1 MEGGK
6 LFLIRKPYKTNK
18 NISRLFYILMMIIFV
33 WFIGIQILGPDE
45 QFFDQS
51 GHSIIYNGT
60 FTWKKSDGTKQNIS
74 VPGRYKVPAKQTMII
89 TTTLPD
95 DYNENVIAIRSSLQ
109 DVRFYIDGKL
119 RKEYNAKSLHRF
131 GKNSASRYIFCNTSS
146 ADAGKELRLELTT
159 YTSNYSGVVNTIYC
173 GDQMQIWSYIFNH
186 NFSVTVIGS
195 FIFFASI
202 VTILFSIALGIVYK
216 TKFNMEYLGWCML
229 MGSVWMIGES
239 KMRQLLVPN
248 ASGLATSCFIML
260 MLCPLPISLYVN
272 NLQKGKYKK
281 IFQSIC
287 FIALLNFIICTILH
301 LTGIADYIETMPA
314 AHAILIITFLAVIIT
329 FLIGYWNHRSR
340 SDCLLFFGL
349 LITMLSVIFEAISV
363 YYKVSV
369 SGVFVGI
376 AILILLFMNVIYTI
390 HIIRDIIKHQQQ
402 EELDK
407 RKKNIEEMSLQLMQ
421 MLSTTIEAKDE
432 YTKGHSHRV
441 AEYSVLIAREL
452 GWNEKELSN
461 LKNAAHLH
469 DIGKIAIPDTIL
481 NKPSKLSEEE
491 FSIIKEHTIIG
502 ANILKNISLI
512 DHVQEIVRNHHERYD
527 GHGYPDGLKGEEIPI
542 HARIVAVA
550 DSYDAMNSRRIYRN
564 SLPKET
570 IYEEIRKNRGTQFD
584 PEIAD
589 IFLRLMDENRLT
601 ITDTYLEID
610 DEPALPGMEFEI
622 SNFISNVMNTMKSQE
637 EVENFDL
644 LTGLPM
650 RNTGQKMIAQLM
662 QEHNGCLIFMDMDN
676 LKKINDIYGHKAGD
690 RALKALGA
698 LLSEHIGNSVGC
710 RFGGDEFLLFV
721 PDAGKNEISELMET
735 LFSRFDSEKKKDF
748 EIRVASISAGLC
760 MCTKG
765 DSFDECSSK
774 ADKALYY
781 VKQNGKH
788 NFFFYQQMDNT
799 VFPVSSVA
807 KDLSLVAKALRNSGN
822 YSGALNLNYRE
833 FSKIYEYI
841 NQLGERHKYHC
852 FLVMVTMETAPDSM
866 MYIENIEQALEYMEE
881 AIRHKIRRIDV
892 CTRYSAMQYLIILFE
907 SDESQIPKVMDRIF
921 IQYYKLYDKRDFI
934 PKYEYLPVNEHSE
947 ETNPQN
953 TSYHLNQDIHP
964 V

>member
-1 MEGGK
+1 MRSTNGGGK

-186 NFSVTVIGS
+186 NFSGTVIGL

-239 KMRQLLVPN
+239 KMRQILVPN

-301 LTGIADYIETMPA
+301 LTGVADYIETMPA
-314 AHAILIITFLAVIIT
+314 AHAILIITFLAVILT
-329 FLIGYWNHRSR
+329 FLIRYWNHRSR

-376 AILILLFMNVIYTI
+376 AILILLFINVIYTI
-390 HIIRDIIKHQQQ
+390 HIIRDIIKRQQQ

-527 GHGYPDGLKGEEIPI
+527 GNGYPDGLKGKEIPL

-550 DSYDAMNSRRIYRN
+550 DSYDAMSSQRIYRN
-564 SLPKET
+564 QLPPEKIIQEL
-570 IYEEIRKNRGTQFD
+570 ENNKGTQFD
-584 PEIAD
+584 PEITD
-589 IFLRLMDENRLT
+589 IFLKLLREDRIHVKEDHLSITENT
-601 ITDTYLEID
+601 QIPEAEI
-610 DEPALPGMEFEI
+610 EM
-622 SNFISNVMNTMKSQE
+622 SQFISDIMSTIRTQKAK
-637 EVENFDL
+637 ENLDF
-644 LTGLPM
+644 LTGLPT
-650 RNTGQKMIAQLM
+650 RNKGEQAIAQLM
-662 QEHNGCLIFMDMDN
+662 KHHSGCLVFMDMDN
-676 LKKINDIYGHKAGD
+676 LKTINDIYGHKAGD
-690 RALKALGA
+690 RVLKLLGN
-698 LLSEHIGNSVGC
+698 LLLEYSSECLAC
-710 RFGGDEFLLFV
+710 RLGGDEFLLFM
-721 PDAGKNEISELMET
+721 PDADQNSITEVITAIFKKFNTRKEQDPELHA
-735 LFSRFDSEKKKDF
+735 
-748 EIRVASISAGLC
+748 ASISAELY
-760 MCTKG
+760 MCNIG
-765 DSFDECSSK
+765 DSFDECYTK
-774 ADKALYY
+774 ADKALYF
-781 VKQNGKH
+781 VKQNGKS
-788 NFFFYQQMDNT
+788 D
-799 VFPVSSVA
+799 
-807 KDLSLVAKALRNSGN
+807 
-822 YSGALNLNYRE
+822 
-833 FSKIYEYI
+833 FSFHEK
-841 NQLGERHKYHC
+841 
-852 FLVMVTMETAPDSM
+852 
-866 MYIENIEQALEYMEE
+866 
-881 AIRHKIRRIDV
+881 
-892 CTRYSAMQYLIILFE
+892 
-907 SDESQIPKVMDRIF
+907 
-921 IQYYKLYDKRDFI
+921 
-934 PKYEYLPVNEHSE
+934 
-947 ETNPQN
+947 
-953 TSYHLNQDIHP
+953 
-964 V
+964 

>member
-1 MEGGK
+1 
-6 LFLIRKPYKTNK
+6 
-18 NISRLFYILMMIIFV
+18 MIIFV

-301 LTGIADYIETMPA
+301 LTGVADYIETMPA
-314 AHAILIITFLAVIIT
+314 AHAILIITFLAVILT
-329 FLIGYWNHRSR
+329 FLIRYWNHRSR

-376 AILILLFMNVIYTI
+376 AILILLFINVIYTI
-390 HIIRDIIKHQQQ
+390 HIIRDIIKRQQQ

-441 AEYSVLIAREL
+441 AKYSVLIAREL

-512 DHVQEIVRNHHERYD
+512 DHVQEIVRNHHE
-527 GHGYPDGLKGEEIPI
+527 H
-542 HARIVAVA
+542 
-550 DSYDAMNSRRIYRN
+550 
-564 SLPKET
+564 
-570 IYEEIRKNRGTQFD
+570 D
-584 PEIAD
+584 PY
-589 IFLRLMDENRLT
+589 T
-601 ITDTYLEID
+601 
-610 DEPALPGMEFEI
+610 
-622 SNFISNVMNTMKSQE
+622 KSQRKSRLF
-637 EVENFDL
+637 NWAS
-644 LTGLPM
+644 
-650 RNTGQKMIAQLM
+650 NQK
-662 QEHNGCLIFMDMDN
+662 
-676 LKKINDIYGHKAGD
+676 
-690 RALKALGA
+690 
-698 LLSEHIGNSVGC
+698 
-710 RFGGDEFLLFV
+710 
-721 PDAGKNEISELMET
+721 
-735 LFSRFDSEKKKDF
+735 
-748 EIRVASISAGLC
+748 
-760 MCTKG
+760 
-765 DSFDECSSK
+765 
-774 ADKALYY
+774 
-781 VKQNGKH
+781 
-788 NFFFYQQMDNT
+788 
-799 VFPVSSVA
+799 
-807 KDLSLVAKALRNSGN
+807 
-822 YSGALNLNYRE
+822 
-833 FSKIYEYI
+833 
-841 NQLGERHKYHC
+841 
-852 FLVMVTMETAPDSM
+852 
-866 MYIENIEQALEYMEE
+866 
-881 AIRHKIRRIDV
+881 
-892 CTRYSAMQYLIILFE
+892 
-907 SDESQIPKVMDRIF
+907 
-921 IQYYKLYDKRDFI
+921 
-934 PKYEYLPVNEHSE
+934 
-947 ETNPQN
+947 
-953 TSYHLNQDIHP
+953 
-964 V
+964 

>member
-1 MEGGK
+1 MRSTNGGGK

-186 NFSVTVIGS
+186 NFSGTVIGL

-239 KMRQLLVPN
+239 KMRQILVPN

-281 IFQSIC
+281 IFQPIC

-301 LTGIADYIETMPA
+301 LTGVADYIETMPA
-314 AHAILIITFLAVIIT
+314 AHAILIITFLAVILT
-329 FLIGYWNHRSR
+329 FWIRYWNHRSR

-376 AILILLFMNVIYTI
+376 AILILLFINVIYTI
-390 HIIRDIIKHQQQ
+390 HIIRDIIKRQQQ

-527 GHGYPDGLKGEEIPI
+527 GNGYPDGLKGKEIPL
-542 HARIVAVA
+542 HARIVTVA
-550 DSYDAMNSRRIYRN
+550 DSYDAMSSQRIYRN
-564 SLPKET
+564 QLPPEKIIQEL
-570 IYEEIRKNRGTQFD
+570 ENNKGTQFD
-584 PEIAD
+584 PEITD
-589 IFLRLMDENRLT
+589 IFLKLLREDRIHVKEDHLSITENT
-601 ITDTYLEID
+601 QIPEAEI
-610 DEPALPGMEFEI
+610 EM
-622 SNFISNVMNTMKSQE
+622 SQFISDIMSTIRTQKAK
-637 EVENFDL
+637 ENLDF
-644 LTGLPM
+644 LTGLPS
-650 RNTGQKMIAQLM
+650 RNKGEQAIAQLM
-662 QEHNGCLIFMDMDN
+662 KHHSGCLVFMDMDN
-676 LKKINDIYGHKAGD
+676 LKTINDIYGHKAGD
-690 RALKALGA
+690 RVLKLLGN
-698 LLSEHIGNSVGC
+698 LLLEYSSECLAC
-710 RFGGDEFLLFV
+710 RLGGDEFLLFM
-721 PDAGKNEISELMET
+721 PDADQNSITEVITAIFKKFNTRKEQFLPDYICAILEILLT
-735 LFSRFDSEKKKDF
+735 NVIQKLIKHY
-748 EIRVASISAGLC
+748 IS
-760 MCTKG
+760 
-765 DSFDECSSK
+765 
-774 ADKALYY
+774 
-781 VKQNGKH
+781 
-788 NFFFYQQMDNT
+788 
-799 VFPVSSVA
+799 
-807 KDLSLVAKALRNSGN
+807 
-822 YSGALNLNYRE
+822 
-833 FSKIYEYI
+833 
-841 NQLGERHKYHC
+841 
-852 FLVMVTMETAPDSM
+852 
-866 MYIENIEQALEYMEE
+866 
-881 AIRHKIRRIDV
+881 
-892 CTRYSAMQYLIILFE
+892 
-907 SDESQIPKVMDRIF
+907 
-921 IQYYKLYDKRDFI
+921 
-934 PKYEYLPVNEHSE
+934 
-947 ETNPQN
+947 
-953 TSYHLNQDIHP
+953 
-964 V
+964 

>member
-1 MEGGK
+1 
-6 LFLIRKPYKTNK
+6 
-18 NISRLFYILMMIIFV
+18 MMIIFV

-186 NFSVTVIGS
+186 NFSGTVIGL

-239 KMRQLLVPN
+239 KMRQILVPN

-301 LTGIADYIETMPA
+301 LTGVADYIETMPA
-314 AHAILIITFLAVIIT
+314 AHAILIITFLAVILT
-329 FLIGYWNHRSR
+329 FLIRYWNHRSR

-369 SGVFVGI
+369 SGLFVGI
-376 AILILLFMNVIYTI
+376 AILILLFINVIYTI
-390 HIIRDIIKHQQQ
+390 HIIRDIIKRQQQ

-491 FSIIKEHTIIG
+491 FSIIKKHTIIG

-527 GHGYPDGLKGEEIPI
+527 GNGYPDGLKGKEIPL
-542 HARIVAVA
+542 HARIVTVA
-550 DSYDAMNSRRIYRN
+550 DSYDAMSSQRIYRN
-564 SLPKET
+564 QLPPEKIIQEL
-570 IYEEIRKNRGTQFD
+570 ENNKGTQFD
-584 PEIAD
+584 PEITD
-589 IFLRLMDENRLT
+589 IFLKLLREDRIHVKEDHLSITENT
-601 ITDTYLEID
+601 QIPEAEI
-610 DEPALPGMEFEI
+610 EM
-622 SNFISNVMNTMKSQE
+622 SQFISDIMSTIRTQKAK
-637 EVENFDL
+637 ENLDF
-644 LTGLPM
+644 LTGLPS
-650 RNTGQKMIAQLM
+650 RNKGEQAIAQLM
-662 QEHNGCLIFMDMDN
+662 KHHSGCL
-676 LKKINDIYGHKAGD
+676 
-690 RALKALGA
+690 
-698 LLSEHIGNSVGC
+698 VC
-710 RFGGDEFLLFV
+710 RLGGDEFLLFM
-721 PDAGKNEISELMET
+721 PDADQNSITDVITAIFKKFNTRKEQDPELHA
-735 LFSRFDSEKKKDF
+735 
-748 EIRVASISAGLC
+748 ASISAGLY
-760 MCTKG
+760 MCNIG
-765 DSFDECSSK
+765 DSFDECYTK
-774 ADKALYY
+774 ADKALYF
-781 VKQNGKH
+781 VKQNGKS
-788 NFFFYQQMDNT
+788 D
-799 VFPVSSVA
+799 
-807 KDLSLVAKALRNSGN
+807 
-822 YSGALNLNYRE
+822 
-833 FSKIYEYI
+833 FSFHEK
-841 NQLGERHKYHC
+841 
-852 FLVMVTMETAPDSM
+852 
-866 MYIENIEQALEYMEE
+866 
-881 AIRHKIRRIDV
+881 
-892 CTRYSAMQYLIILFE
+892 
-907 SDESQIPKVMDRIF
+907 
-921 IQYYKLYDKRDFI
+921 
-934 PKYEYLPVNEHSE
+934 
-947 ETNPQN
+947 
-953 TSYHLNQDIHP
+953 
-964 V
+964 

>member
-1 MEGGK
+1 MLILIYNAINKWRGK
-6 LFLIRKPYKTNK
+6 TILIRKPYKTNK

-146 ADAGKELRLELTT
+146 TDAGKELCLELTT

-186 NFSVTVIGS
+186 NFSVTVIES

-314 AHAILIITFLAVIIT
+314 AHAILIITFLAVILT
-329 FLIGYWNHRSR
+329 FWIGYWNHRSR
-340 SDCLLFFGL
+340 SDCLLFLGL

-527 GHGYPDGLKGEEIPI
+527 GNGYPDGLKGKEIPL
-542 HARIVAVA
+542 HARIVTVA
-550 DSYDAMNSRRIYRN
+550 DSYDAMSSQRIYRN
-564 SLPKET
+564 QLPPEKIIQEL
-570 IYEEIRKNRGTQFD
+570 ENNKGTQFD
-584 PEIAD
+584 PEITD
-589 IFLRLMDENRLT
+589 IFLKLLREDRIHVNEDHLSITENT
-601 ITDTYLEID
+601 QIPEAEI
-610 DEPALPGMEFEI
+610 EM
-622 SNFISNVMNTMKSQE
+622 SQFISDIMSTIRTQKAKENVD
-637 EVENFDL
+637 F
-644 LTGLPM
+644 LTGLPT
-650 RNTGQKMIAQLM
+650 RNKGEQAIAQLM
-662 QEHNGCLIFMDMDN
+662 KHHSGCL
-676 LKKINDIYGHKAGD
+676 
-690 RALKALGA
+690 
-698 LLSEHIGNSVGC
+698 VC
-710 RFGGDEFLLFV
+710 RLGGDEFLLFMPNADQNSITEV
-721 PDAGKNEISELMET
+721 ITAIFKKFNTRKEQDPELHA
-735 LFSRFDSEKKKDF
+735 
-748 EIRVASISAGLC
+748 ASISAGLY
-760 MCTKG
+760 MCNIG
-765 DSFDECSSK
+765 DSFDECYTK
-774 ADKALYY
+774 ADKALYF
-781 VKQNGKH
+781 VKQNGKS
-788 NFFFYQQMDNT
+788 D
-799 VFPVSSVA
+799 
-807 KDLSLVAKALRNSGN
+807 
-822 YSGALNLNYRE
+822 
-833 FSKIYEYI
+833 FSFHEK
-841 NQLGERHKYHC
+841 
-852 FLVMVTMETAPDSM
+852 
-866 MYIENIEQALEYMEE
+866 
-881 AIRHKIRRIDV
+881 
-892 CTRYSAMQYLIILFE
+892 
-907 SDESQIPKVMDRIF
+907 
-921 IQYYKLYDKRDFI
+921 
-934 PKYEYLPVNEHSE
+934 
-947 ETNPQN
+947 
-953 TSYHLNQDIHP
+953 
-964 V
+964 

>member
-33 WFIGIQILGPDE
+33 WFIGIQILGPNE

-301 LTGIADYIETMPA
+301 LTGVADYIETMPA
-314 AHAILIITFLAVIIT
+314 AHAILIITFLAVILT
-329 FLIGYWNHRSR
+329 FLIRYWNHRSR

-527 GHGYPDGLKGEEIPI
+527 GNGYPDGLKGKEIPL

-550 DSYDAMNSRRIYRN
+550 DSYDAMSSQRIYRN
-564 SLPKET
+564 QLPPEKIIQEL
-570 IYEEIRKNRGTQFD
+570 ENNKGTQFD
-584 PEIAD
+584 PEITD
-589 IFLRLMDENRLT
+589 IFLNLLREDRIHVKEDHLSITENT
-601 ITDTYLEID
+601 QIPEAEI
-610 DEPALPGMEFEI
+610 EM
-622 SNFISNVMNTMKSQE
+622 SQFISDIMSTIRTQKAK
-637 EVENFDL
+637 ENLDF
-644 LTGLPM
+644 LTGIPT
-650 RNTGQKMIAQLM
+650 RNKGEQAIAQLM
-662 QEHNGCLIFMDMDN
+662 KHHSGCL
-676 LKKINDIYGHKAGD
+676 
-690 RALKALGA
+690 
-698 LLSEHIGNSVGC
+698 VC
-710 RFGGDEFLLFV
+710 RLGGDEFLLFM
-721 PDAGKNEISELMET
+721 PDADQNSITDVITAIFKKFNTRKEQDPELHA
-735 LFSRFDSEKKKDF
+735 
-748 EIRVASISAGLC
+748 ASISAGLY
-760 MCTKG
+760 MCNIG
-765 DSFDECSSK
+765 DSFDECYTK
-774 ADKALYY
+774 ADKALYF
-781 VKQNGKH
+781 VKQNGKS
-788 NFFFYQQMDNT
+788 D
-799 VFPVSSVA
+799 
-807 KDLSLVAKALRNSGN
+807 
-822 YSGALNLNYRE
+822 
-833 FSKIYEYI
+833 FSFHEK
-841 NQLGERHKYHC
+841 
-852 FLVMVTMETAPDSM
+852 
-866 MYIENIEQALEYMEE
+866 
-881 AIRHKIRRIDV
+881 
-892 CTRYSAMQYLIILFE
+892 
-907 SDESQIPKVMDRIF
+907 
-921 IQYYKLYDKRDFI
+921 
-934 PKYEYLPVNEHSE
+934 
-947 ETNPQN
+947 
-953 TSYHLNQDIHP
+953 
-964 V
+964 

>member
-1 MEGGK
+1 MRSTNGGGK

-186 NFSVTVIGS
+186 NFSGTVIGL

-239 KMRQLLVPN
+239 KMRQILVPN

-281 IFQSIC
+281 IFQPIC

-301 LTGIADYIETMPA
+301 LTGVADYIETMPA
-314 AHAILIITFLAVIIT
+314 AHAILIITFLAVILT
-329 FLIGYWNHRSR
+329 FLIRYWNHRSR

-376 AILILLFMNVIYTI
+376 AILILLFINVIYTI
-390 HIIRDIIKHQQQ
+390 HIIRDIIKRQQQ

-527 GHGYPDGLKGEEIPI
+527 GNGYPDGLKGKEIPL

-550 DSYDAMNSRRIYRN
+550 DSYDAMSSQRIYRN
-564 SLPKET
+564 QLPPEKIIQEL
-570 IYEEIRKNRGTQFD
+570 ENNKGTQFD
-584 PEIAD
+584 PEITD
-589 IFLRLMDENRLT
+589 IFLKLLREDRIHVKEDHLSITENT
-601 ITDTYLEID
+601 QIPEAEI
-610 DEPALPGMEFEI
+610 EM
-622 SNFISNVMNTMKSQE
+622 SQFISDIMSTIRTQKAK
-637 EVENFDL
+637 ENLDF
-644 LTGLPM
+644 LTGLPS
-650 RNTGQKMIAQLM
+650 RNKGEQAIAQLM
-662 QEHNGCLIFMDMDN
+662 KHHSGCLVFMDMDN
-676 LKKINDIYGHKAGD
+676 LKTINDIYGHKAGD
-690 RALKALGA
+690 R
-698 LLSEHIGNSVGC
+698 V
-710 RFGGDEFLLFV
+710 
-721 PDAGKNEISELMET
+721 
-735 LFSRFDSEKKKDF
+735 
-748 EIRVASISAGLC
+748 
-760 MCTKG
+760 
-765 DSFDECSSK
+765 
-774 ADKALYY
+774 
-781 VKQNGKH
+781 
-788 NFFFYQQMDNT
+788 
-799 VFPVSSVA
+799 
-807 KDLSLVAKALRNSGN
+807 
-822 YSGALNLNYRE
+822 LNLV
-833 FSKIYEYI
+833 IYY
-841 NQLGERHKYHC
+841 
-852 FLVMVTMETAPDSM
+852 
-866 MYIENIEQALEYMEE
+866 
-881 AIRHKIRRIDV
+881 
-892 CTRYSAMQYLIILFE
+892 
-907 SDESQIPKVMDRIF
+907 
-921 IQYYKLYDKRDFI
+921 
-934 PKYEYLPVNEHSE
+934 
-947 ETNPQN
+947 
-953 TSYHLNQDIHP
+953 
-964 V
+964 

>member
-1 MEGGK
+1 MQSTNGGGK

-146 ADAGKELRLELTT
+146 ADAGKELCLELTT

-186 NFSVTVIGS
+186 NFSGTVIGS

-216 TKFNMEYLGWCML
+216 TKFNMEYLGWCTL

-239 KMRQLLVPN
+239 KMRQILVPN

-301 LTGIADYIETMPA
+301 LTGVADYIETMPA
-314 AHAILIITFLAVIIT
+314 AHAILIITFLAVILT
-329 FLIGYWNHRSR
+329 LIRYWNHRNR

-369 SGVFVGI
+369 SGLFVGI
-376 AILILLFMNVIYTI
+376 AILILLFINVIYTI
-390 HIIRDIIKHQQQ
+390 HIIRDIIKRQQQ

-452 GWNEKELSN
+452 
-461 LKNAAHLH
+461 
-469 DIGKIAIPDTIL
+469 
-481 NKPSKLSEEE
+481 
-491 FSIIKEHTIIG
+491 
-502 ANILKNISLI
+502 
-512 DHVQEIVRNHHERYD
+512 
-527 GHGYPDGLKGEEIPI
+527 
-542 HARIVAVA
+542 
-550 DSYDAMNSRRIYRN
+550 
-564 SLPKET
+564 
-570 IYEEIRKNRGTQFD
+570 
-584 PEIAD
+584 
-589 IFLRLMDENRLT
+589 
-601 ITDTYLEID
+601 
-610 DEPALPGMEFEI
+610 
-622 SNFISNVMNTMKSQE
+622 
-637 EVENFDL
+637 
-644 LTGLPM
+644 
-650 RNTGQKMIAQLM
+650 
-662 QEHNGCLIFMDMDN
+662 
-676 LKKINDIYGHKAGD
+676 
-690 RALKALGA
+690 
-698 LLSEHIGNSVGC
+698 
-710 RFGGDEFLLFV
+710 
-721 PDAGKNEISELMET
+721 
-735 LFSRFDSEKKKDF
+735 
-748 EIRVASISAGLC
+748 
-760 MCTKG
+760 
-765 DSFDECSSK
+765 
-774 ADKALYY
+774 
-781 VKQNGKH
+781 
-788 NFFFYQQMDNT
+788 
-799 VFPVSSVA
+799 
-807 KDLSLVAKALRNSGN
+807 
-822 YSGALNLNYRE
+822 
-833 FSKIYEYI
+833 
-841 NQLGERHKYHC
+841 
-852 FLVMVTMETAPDSM
+852 
-866 MYIENIEQALEYMEE
+866 
-881 AIRHKIRRIDV
+881 
-892 CTRYSAMQYLIILFE
+892 
-907 SDESQIPKVMDRIF
+907 
-921 IQYYKLYDKRDFI
+921 
-934 PKYEYLPVNEHSE
+934 
-947 ETNPQN
+947 
-953 TSYHLNQDIHP
+953 
-964 V
+964 

>member
-1 MEGGK
+1 M
-6 LFLIRKPYKTNK
+6 LILIYNTINKWRGTILIKQSYKTNK
-18 NISRLFYILMMIIFV
+18 NISRLFYILIAIIFV
-33 WFIGIQILGPDE
+33 WFIGMQILGPDE

-186 NFSVTVIGS
+186 NFSTTVIGS

-216 TKFNMEYLGWCML
+216 TKFNMEYLGWCLL

-248 ASGLATSCFIML
+248 ASGLATSCFVMI

-314 AHAILIITFLAVIIT
+314 AHTILIITFLAVIVT
-329 FLIGYWNHRSR
+329 FLIGQWNHRSR

-349 LITMLSVIFEAISV
+349 LITMLAVIFEAISV

-376 AILILLFMNVIYTI
+376 AILILLFMNVVYTI
-390 HIIRDIIKHQQQ
+390 HIIRDIIKRQQQ

-491 FSIIKEHTIIG
+491 FSIIKEHTTIG

-527 GHGYPDGLKGEEIPI
+527 GNGYPDGLKGKEIPL

-550 DSYDAMNSRRIYRN
+550 DSYDAMSSQRIYRN
-564 SLPKET
+564 QLPPEKIIQEL
-570 IYEEIRKNRGTQFD
+570 ENNKGTQFD
-584 PEIAD
+584 PEITD
-589 IFLRLMDENRLT
+589 IFLKLLREDRIHVKEDHLSITENT
-601 ITDTYLEID
+601 QIPEAEI
-610 DEPALPGMEFEI
+610 EM
-622 SNFISNVMNTMKSQE
+622 SQFISDIMSTIRTQKAK
-637 EVENFDL
+637 ENLDF
-644 LTGLPM
+644 LTGLPT
-650 RNTGQKMIAQLM
+650 RNKGEQAIAQLM
-662 QEHNGCLIFMDMDN
+662 KHHSGCLVFMDMDN
-676 LKKINDIYGHKAGD
+676 LKTINDIYGHKAGD
-690 RALKALGA
+690 RVLKLLGN
-698 LLSEHIGNSVGC
+698 LLLEYSSECLVC
-710 RFGGDEFLLFV
+710 RLGGDEFLLFMPNADQNSITEV
-721 PDAGKNEISELMET
+721 ITAIFKKFNTRKEQDPELHA
-735 LFSRFDSEKKKDF
+735 
-748 EIRVASISAGLC
+748 ASISA
-760 MCTKG
+760 
-765 DSFDECSSK
+765 
-774 ADKALYY
+774 
-781 VKQNGKH
+781 
-788 NFFFYQQMDNT
+788 
-799 VFPVSSVA
+799 
-807 KDLSLVAKALRNSGN
+807 
-822 YSGALNLNYRE
+822 
-833 FSKIYEYI
+833 
-841 NQLGERHKYHC
+841 
-852 FLVMVTMETAPDSM
+852 
-866 MYIENIEQALEYMEE
+866 
-881 AIRHKIRRIDV
+881 
-892 CTRYSAMQYLIILFE
+892 
-907 SDESQIPKVMDRIF
+907 
-921 IQYYKLYDKRDFI
+921 
-934 PKYEYLPVNEHSE
+934 
-947 ETNPQN
+947 
-953 TSYHLNQDIHP
+953 
-964 V
+964 

>member
-1 MEGGK
+1 MLILIYNAINKWRGK
-6 LFLIRKPYKTNK
+6 TILIRKPYKTNK

-186 NFSVTVIGS
+186 NFSGTVIGL

-239 KMRQLLVPN
+239 KMRQILVPN

-281 IFQSIC
+281 IFQPIC

-301 LTGIADYIETMPA
+301 LTGVADYIETMPA
-314 AHAILIITFLAVIIT
+314 AHAILIITFLAVILT
-329 FLIGYWNHRSR
+329 FWIRYWNHRSR

-376 AILILLFMNVIYTI
+376 AILILLFINVIYTI
-390 HIIRDIIKHQQQ
+390 HIIRDIIKRQQQ

-527 GHGYPDGLKGEEIPI
+527 GNGYPDGLKGKEIPL
-542 HARIVAVA
+542 HARIVTVA
-550 DSYDAMNSRRIYRN
+550 DSYDAMSSQRIYRN
-564 SLPKET
+564 QLPPEKIIQEL
-570 IYEEIRKNRGTQFD
+570 ENNKGTQFD
-584 PEIAD
+584 PEITD
-589 IFLRLMDENRLT
+589 IFLKLLREDRIHVKEDHLSITENT
-601 ITDTYLEID
+601 QIPEAEI
-610 DEPALPGMEFEI
+610 EM
-622 SNFISNVMNTMKSQE
+622 SQFISDIMSTIRTQKAK
-637 EVENFDL
+637 ENLDF
-644 LTGLPM
+644 LTGIPT
-650 RNTGQKMIAQLM
+650 RNKGEQAIAQLM
-662 QEHNGCLIFMDMDN
+662 KHHSGCL
-676 LKKINDIYGHKAGD
+676 
-690 RALKALGA
+690 
-698 LLSEHIGNSVGC
+698 VC
-710 RFGGDEFLLFV
+710 RLGGDEFLLFM
-721 PDAGKNEISELMET
+721 PDADQNSITDVITAIFKKFNTRKEQDPELHA
-735 LFSRFDSEKKKDF
+735 
-748 EIRVASISAGLC
+748 ASISAGLY
-760 MCTKG
+760 MCNIG
-765 DSFDECSSK
+765 DSFDECYTK
-774 ADKALYY
+774 ADKALYF
-781 VKQNGKH
+781 VKQNGKS
-788 NFFFYQQMDNT
+788 D
-799 VFPVSSVA
+799 
-807 KDLSLVAKALRNSGN
+807 
-822 YSGALNLNYRE
+822 
-833 FSKIYEYI
+833 FSFHEK
-841 NQLGERHKYHC
+841 
-852 FLVMVTMETAPDSM
+852 
-866 MYIENIEQALEYMEE
+866 
-881 AIRHKIRRIDV
+881 
-892 CTRYSAMQYLIILFE
+892 
-907 SDESQIPKVMDRIF
+907 
-921 IQYYKLYDKRDFI
+921 
-934 PKYEYLPVNEHSE
+934 
-947 ETNPQN
+947 
-953 TSYHLNQDIHP
+953 
-964 V
+964 

>member
-1 MEGGK
+1 MRSTNGGGK

-51 GHSIIYNGT
+51 GHSIIYNGI

-119 RKEYNAKSLHRF
+119 RKEYNAKTLHRF

-159 YTSNYSGVVNTIYC
+159 YTSNYSGIVNTIYC

-186 NFSVTVIGS
+186 NFSVTVIES

-301 LTGIADYIETMPA
+301 LTGVADYIETMPA
-314 AHAILIITFLAVIIT
+314 AHAILIITFLAVILT
-329 FLIGYWNHRSR
+329 FWIRYWNHRSR

-527 GHGYPDGLKGEEIPI
+527 GNGYPDGLKGKEIPL

-550 DSYDAMNSRRIYRN
+550 DSYDAMSSQRIYRN
-564 SLPKET
+564 QLPPEKIIQEL
-570 IYEEIRKNRGTQFD
+570 ENNKGTQFD
-584 PEIAD
+584 PEITD
-589 IFLRLMDENRLT
+589 IFLKLLREDRIHVKEDHLSITENT
-601 ITDTYLEID
+601 QIPEAEI
-610 DEPALPGMEFEI
+610 EM
-622 SNFISNVMNTMKSQE
+622 SQFISDIMSTIRTQKAK
-637 EVENFDL
+637 ENLDF
-644 LTGLPM
+644 LTGLPS
-650 RNTGQKMIAQLM
+650 RNKGEQAIAQLM
-662 QEHNGCLIFMDMDN
+662 SCL
-676 LKKINDIYGHKAGD
+676 YGYGQ
-690 RALKALGA
+690 
-698 LLSEHIGNSVGC
+698 
-710 RFGGDEFLLFV
+710 F
-721 PDAGKNEISELMET
+721 KNH
-735 LFSRFDSEKKKDF
+735 
-748 EIRVASISAGLC
+748 
-760 MCTKG
+760 
-765 DSFDECSSK
+765 
-774 ADKALYY
+774 
-781 VKQNGKH
+781 Q
-788 NFFFYQQMDNT
+788 
-799 VFPVSSVA
+799 
-807 KDLSLVAKALRNSGN
+807 
-822 YSGALNLNYRE
+822 
-833 FSKIYEYI
+833 
-841 NQLGERHKYHC
+841 
-852 FLVMVTMETAPDSM
+852 
-866 MYIENIEQALEYMEE
+866 
-881 AIRHKIRRIDV
+881 
-892 CTRYSAMQYLIILFE
+892 
-907 SDESQIPKVMDRIF
+907 
-921 IQYYKLYDKRDFI
+921 
-934 PKYEYLPVNEHSE
+934 
-947 ETNPQN
+947 
-953 TSYHLNQDIHP
+953 
-964 V
+964 

>member
-1 MEGGK
+1 MLILIYNAINKWRGK
-6 LFLIRKPYKTNK
+6 TILIRKPYKTNK

-146 ADAGKELRLELTT
+146 ADAGKELCLELTT

-186 NFSVTVIGS
+186 NFSVTVIES

-281 IFQSIC
+281 IFQPIC

-314 AHAILIITFLAVIIT
+314 AHAILIITFLAVILT
-329 FLIGYWNHRSR
+329 FLIRYWNHRSR

-376 AILILLFMNVIYTI
+376 AILILLFINVIYTI
-390 HIIRDIIKHQQQ
+390 HIIRDIIKRQQQ

-527 GHGYPDGLKGEEIPI
+527 GNGYPDGLKGKEIPL
-542 HARIVAVA
+542 HARIVTVA
-550 DSYDAMNSRRIYRN
+550 DSYDAMSSQRIYRN
-564 SLPKET
+564 QLPPEKIIQEL
-570 IYEEIRKNRGTQFD
+570 ENNKGTQFD
-584 PEIAD
+584 PEITD
-589 IFLRLMDENRLT
+589 IFLKLLREDRIHVKEDHLSITENT
-601 ITDTYLEID
+601 QIPEAEI
-610 DEPALPGMEFEI
+610 EM
-622 SNFISNVMNTMKSQE
+622 SQFISDIMSTIRTQKAK
-637 EVENFDL
+637 ENLDF
-644 LTGLPM
+644 LTGIPT
-650 RNTGQKMIAQLM
+650 RNKGEQAIAQLM
-662 QEHNGCLIFMDMDN
+662 KHHSGCL
-676 LKKINDIYGHKAGD
+676 
-690 RALKALGA
+690 
-698 LLSEHIGNSVGC
+698 VC
-710 RFGGDEFLLFV
+710 RLGGDEFLLFM
-721 PDAGKNEISELMET
+721 PDADQNSITDVITAIFKKFNTRKEQDPELHA
-735 LFSRFDSEKKKDF
+735 
-748 EIRVASISAGLC
+748 ASISAGLY
-760 MCTKG
+760 MCNIG
-765 DSFDECSSK
+765 DSFDECYTK
-774 ADKALYY
+774 ADKALYF
-781 VKQNGKH
+781 VKQNGKS
-788 NFFFYQQMDNT
+788 D
-799 VFPVSSVA
+799 
-807 KDLSLVAKALRNSGN
+807 
-822 YSGALNLNYRE
+822 
-833 FSKIYEYI
+833 FSFHEK
-841 NQLGERHKYHC
+841 
-852 FLVMVTMETAPDSM
+852 
-866 MYIENIEQALEYMEE
+866 
-881 AIRHKIRRIDV
+881 
-892 CTRYSAMQYLIILFE
+892 
-907 SDESQIPKVMDRIF
+907 
-921 IQYYKLYDKRDFI
+921 
-934 PKYEYLPVNEHSE
+934 
-947 ETNPQN
+947 
-953 TSYHLNQDIHP
+953 
-964 V
+964 

>member
-1 MEGGK
+1 
-6 LFLIRKPYKTNK
+6 
-18 NISRLFYILMMIIFV
+18 MIIFV

-186 NFSVTVIGS
+186 NFSGTVIGL

-202 VTILFSIALGIVYK
+202 VTILFSIALRIVYK

-239 KMRQLLVPN
+239 KMRQILVPN

-301 LTGIADYIETMPA
+301 LTGVADYIETMPA
-314 AHAILIITFLAVIIT
+314 AHAILIITFLAVILT
-329 FLIGYWNHRSR
+329 FLIRYWNHRSR

-369 SGVFVGI
+369 SGLFVGI
-376 AILILLFMNVIYTI
+376 AILILLFINVIYTI
-390 HIIRDIIKHQQQ
+390 HIIRDIIKRQQQ

-432 YTKGHSHRV
+432 YMKGHSHRV

-527 GHGYPDGLKGEEIPI
+527 GNGYPDGLKGKEIPL

-550 DSYDAMNSRRIYRN
+550 DSYDAMSFQRIYRN
-564 SLPKET
+564 QLPPEKIIQEL
-570 IYEEIRKNRGTQFD
+570 ENNKGTQFD
-584 PEIAD
+584 PEITD
-589 IFLRLMDENRLT
+589 IFLKLLREDRIHVKEDHLSITENT
-601 ITDTYLEID
+601 QIPEAEI
-610 DEPALPGMEFEI
+610 EM
-622 SNFISNVMNTMKSQE
+622 SQFISDIMSTIRTQKAK
-637 EVENFDL
+637 ENLDF
-644 LTGLPM
+644 LTGIPT
-650 RNTGQKMIAQLM
+650 RNKGEQAIAQLM
-662 QEHNGCLIFMDMDN
+662 KHHSGCL
-676 LKKINDIYGHKAGD
+676 
-690 RALKALGA
+690 
-698 LLSEHIGNSVGC
+698 VC
-710 RFGGDEFLLFV
+710 RLGGDEFLLFM
-721 PDAGKNEISELMET
+721 PDADQNSITDVITAIFKKFNTRKEQDPELHA
-735 LFSRFDSEKKKDF
+735 
-748 EIRVASISAGLC
+748 ASISAGLY
-760 MCTKG
+760 MCNIG
-765 DSFDECSSK
+765 DSFDECYTK
-774 ADKALYY
+774 ADKALYF
-781 VKQNGKH
+781 VKQNGKS
-788 NFFFYQQMDNT
+788 D
-799 VFPVSSVA
+799 
-807 KDLSLVAKALRNSGN
+807 
-822 YSGALNLNYRE
+822 
-833 FSKIYEYI
+833 FSFHEK
-841 NQLGERHKYHC
+841 
-852 FLVMVTMETAPDSM
+852 
-866 MYIENIEQALEYMEE
+866 
-881 AIRHKIRRIDV
+881 
-892 CTRYSAMQYLIILFE
+892 
-907 SDESQIPKVMDRIF
+907 
-921 IQYYKLYDKRDFI
+921 
-934 PKYEYLPVNEHSE
+934 
-947 ETNPQN
+947 
-953 TSYHLNQDIHP
+953 
-964 V
+964 

>member
-1 MEGGK
+1 MRSTNGGGK

-186 NFSVTVIGS
+186 NFSGTVIGL

-239 KMRQLLVPN
+239 KMRQILVPN

-301 LTGIADYIETMPA
+301 LTGVADYIETMPA
-314 AHAILIITFLAVIIT
+314 AHAILIITFLAVILT
-329 FLIGYWNHRSR
+329 FLIRYWNHRSR

-369 SGVFVGI
+369 SGLFVGI
-376 AILILLFMNVIYTI
+376 AILILLFINVIYTI
-390 HIIRDIIKHQQQ
+390 HIIRDIIKRQQQ

-432 YTKGHSHRV
+432 YMKGHSHRV

-527 GHGYPDGLKGEEIPI
+527 GNGYPDGLKGKEIPL

-550 DSYDAMNSRRIYRN
+550 DSYDAMSSQRIYRN
-564 SLPKET
+564 QLPPEKIIQEL
-570 IYEEIRKNRGTQFD
+570 ENNKGTQFD
-584 PEIAD
+584 PEITD
-589 IFLRLMDENRLT
+589 IFLKLLREDRIHVKEDHLSITENT
-601 ITDTYLEID
+601 QIPEAEI
-610 DEPALPGMEFEI
+610 EM
-622 SNFISNVMNTMKSQE
+622 SQFISDIMSTIRTQKAK
-637 EVENFDL
+637 ENLDF
-644 LTGLPM
+644 LTGLPT
-650 RNTGQKMIAQLM
+650 RNKGEQAIAQLM
-662 QEHNGCLIFMDMDN
+662 
-676 LKKINDIYGHKAGD
+676 
-690 RALKALGA
+690 
-698 LLSEHIGNSVGC
+698 
-710 RFGGDEFLLFV
+710 
-721 PDAGKNEISELMET
+721 
-735 LFSRFDSEKKKDF
+735 
-748 EIRVASISAGLC
+748 
-760 MCTKG
+760 
-765 DSFDECSSK
+765 
-774 ADKALYY
+774 
-781 VKQNGKH
+781 KH
-788 NFFFYQQMDNT
+788 
-799 VFPVSSVA
+799 
-807 KDLSLVAKALRNSGN
+807 
-822 YSGALNLNYRE
+822 
-833 FSKIYEYI
+833 
-841 NQLGERHKYHC
+841 
-852 FLVMVTMETAPDSM
+852 
-866 MYIENIEQALEYMEE
+866 
-881 AIRHKIRRIDV
+881 
-892 CTRYSAMQYLIILFE
+892 
-907 SDESQIPKVMDRIF
+907 
-921 IQYYKLYDKRDFI
+921 
-934 PKYEYLPVNEHSE
+934 HS
-947 ETNPQN
+947 
-953 TSYHLNQDIHP
+953 
-964 V
+964 

>member
-527 GHGYPDGLKGEEIPI
+527 GNGYPDGLKGKEIPL

-550 DSYDAMNSRRIYRN
+550 DSYDAMSSQRIYRN
-564 SLPKET
+564 QLPPEKIIQEL
-570 IYEEIRKNRGTQFD
+570 ENNKGTQFD
-584 PEIAD
+584 PEITD
-589 IFLRLMDENRLT
+589 IFLKLLREDRIHVKEDHLSITENT
-601 ITDTYLEID
+601 QIPEAEI
-610 DEPALPGMEFEI
+610 EM
-622 SNFISNVMNTMKSQE
+622 SQFISDIMSTIRTQKAK
-637 EVENFDL
+637 ENLDF
-644 LTGLPM
+644 LTGLPT
-650 RNTGQKMIAQLM
+650 RNKGEQAIAQLM
-662 QEHNGCLIFMDMDN
+662 KHHSGCLVFMDMDN
-676 LKKINDIYGHKAGD
+676 LKTINDIYGHKAGD
-690 RALKALGA
+690 RVLKLLGN
-698 LLSEHIGNSVGC
+698 LLLEYSSECLVC
-710 RFGGDEFLLFV
+710 RLGGDEFLLFMPNADQNSITEV
-721 PDAGKNEISELMET
+721 ITAIFKKFNTRKEQDPELHA
-735 LFSRFDSEKKKDF
+735 
-748 EIRVASISAGLC
+748 ASISAELY
-760 MCTKG
+760 MCNIG
-765 DSFDECSSK
+765 DSFDECYTK
-774 ADKALYY
+774 ADKALYF
-781 VKQNGKH
+781 VKQNGKS
-788 NFFFYQQMDNT
+788 D
-799 VFPVSSVA
+799 
-807 KDLSLVAKALRNSGN
+807 
-822 YSGALNLNYRE
+822 
-833 FSKIYEYI
+833 FSFHEK
-841 NQLGERHKYHC
+841 
-852 FLVMVTMETAPDSM
+852 
-866 MYIENIEQALEYMEE
+866 
-881 AIRHKIRRIDV
+881 
-892 CTRYSAMQYLIILFE
+892 
-907 SDESQIPKVMDRIF
+907 
-921 IQYYKLYDKRDFI
+921 
-934 PKYEYLPVNEHSE
+934 
-947 ETNPQN
+947 
-953 TSYHLNQDIHP
+953 
-964 V
+964 

>member
-1 MEGGK
+1 
-6 LFLIRKPYKTNK
+6 
-18 NISRLFYILMMIIFV
+18 MIIFV

-301 LTGIADYIETMPA
+301 LTGVADYIETMPA
-314 AHAILIITFLAVIIT
+314 AHAILIITFLAVILT
-329 FLIGYWNHRSR
+329 FWIRYWNHRSR

-376 AILILLFMNVIYTI
+376 AILILLFINVIYTI

-527 GHGYPDGLKGEEIPI
+527 GNGYPDGLKGKEIPL
-542 HARIVAVA
+542 HARIVTVA
-550 DSYDAMNSRRIYRN
+550 DSYDAMSSQRIYRN
-564 SLPKET
+564 QLPPEKIIQEL
-570 IYEEIRKNRGTQFD
+570 ENNKGTQFD
-584 PEIAD
+584 PEITD
-589 IFLRLMDENRLT
+589 IFLKLLREDRIHVKEDHLSITENT
-601 ITDTYLEID
+601 QIPEAEI
-610 DEPALPGMEFEI
+610 EM
-622 SNFISNVMNTMKSQE
+622 SQFISDIMSTIRTQKAK
-637 EVENFDL
+637 ENLDF
-644 LTGLPM
+644 LTGLPT
-650 RNTGQKMIAQLM
+650 RNKGEQAIAQLM
-662 QEHNGCLIFMDMDN
+662 KHHSGCL
-676 LKKINDIYGHKAGD
+676 
-690 RALKALGA
+690 
-698 LLSEHIGNSVGC
+698 VC
-710 RFGGDEFLLFV
+710 RLGGDEFLLFM
-721 PDAGKNEISELMET
+721 PDADQNSITEVITAIFKKFNTRKEQDPELHA
-735 LFSRFDSEKKKDF
+735 
-748 EIRVASISAGLC
+748 ASISAGLY
-760 MCTKG
+760 MCNIG
-765 DSFDECSSK
+765 DSFDECYTK
-774 ADKALYY
+774 ADKALYF
-781 VKQNGKH
+781 VKQNGKS
-788 NFFFYQQMDNT
+788 D
-799 VFPVSSVA
+799 
-807 KDLSLVAKALRNSGN
+807 
-822 YSGALNLNYRE
+822 
-833 FSKIYEYI
+833 FSFHEK
-841 NQLGERHKYHC
+841 
-852 FLVMVTMETAPDSM
+852 
-866 MYIENIEQALEYMEE
+866 
-881 AIRHKIRRIDV
+881 
-892 CTRYSAMQYLIILFE
+892 
-907 SDESQIPKVMDRIF
+907 
-921 IQYYKLYDKRDFI
+921 
-934 PKYEYLPVNEHSE
+934 
-947 ETNPQN
+947 
-953 TSYHLNQDIHP
+953 
-964 V
+964 

>member
-1 MEGGK
+1 MRSTNGGGK
-6 LFLIRKPYKTNK
+6 TILIRKPYKTNK

-186 NFSVTVIGS
+186 NFSGTVIGL

-239 KMRQLLVPN
+239 KMRQILVPN

-301 LTGIADYIETMPA
+301 LTGVADYIETMPA
-314 AHAILIITFLAVIIT
+314 AHAILIITFLAVILT
-329 FLIGYWNHRSR
+329 FWIRYWNHRSR

-527 GHGYPDGLKGEEIPI
+527 GNGYPDGLKGKEIPL

-550 DSYDAMNSRRIYRN
+550 DSYDAMSSQRIYRN
-564 SLPKET
+564 QLPPEKIIQEL
-570 IYEEIRKNRGTQFD
+570 ENNKGTQFD
-584 PEIAD
+584 PEITD
-589 IFLRLMDENRLT
+589 IFLKLLREDRIHVKEDHLSITENT
-601 ITDTYLEID
+601 QIPEAEI
-610 DEPALPGMEFEI
+610 EM
-622 SNFISNVMNTMKSQE
+622 SQFISDIMSTIRTQKAK
-637 EVENFDL
+637 ENLDF
-644 LTGLPM
+644 LTGLPN
-650 RNTGQKMIAQLM
+650 RNKGEQAIAQLM
-662 QEHNGCLIFMDMDN
+662 KHHSGCLVFMDMDN
-676 LKKINDIYGHKAGD
+676 LKTINDIYGHKAGD
-690 RALKALGA
+690 RVLKLLGN
-698 LLSEHIGNSVGC
+698 LLLENSSECLVC
-710 RFGGDEFLLFV
+710 RLGGD
-721 PDAGKNEISELMET
+721 
-735 LFSRFDSEKKKDF
+735 
-748 EIRVASISAGLC
+748 
-760 MCTKG
+760 
-765 DSFDECSSK
+765 
-774 ADKALYY
+774 
-781 VKQNGKH
+781 
-788 NFFFYQQMDNT
+788 
-799 VFPVSSVA
+799 
-807 KDLSLVAKALRNSGN
+807 
-822 YSGALNLNYRE
+822 
-833 FSKIYEYI
+833 
-841 NQLGERHKYHC
+841 
-852 FLVMVTMETAPDSM
+852 
-866 MYIENIEQALEYMEE
+866 
-881 AIRHKIRRIDV
+881 
-892 CTRYSAMQYLIILFE
+892 
-907 SDESQIPKVMDRIF
+907 
-921 IQYYKLYDKRDFI
+921 
-934 PKYEYLPVNEHSE
+934 
-947 ETNPQN
+947 
-953 TSYHLNQDIHP
+953 
-964 V
+964 

>member
-1 MEGGK
+1 MRSTNGGGK

-159 YTSNYSGVVNTIYC
+159 YTSNYSGVVNTISC

-186 NFSVTVIGS
+186 NFSGTVIGL

-239 KMRQLLVPN
+239 KMRQILVPN

-301 LTGIADYIETMPA
+301 LTGVADYIETMPA
-314 AHAILIITFLAVIIT
+314 AHAILIITFLAVILT
-329 FLIGYWNHRSR
+329 FLIRYWNHRSR

-369 SGVFVGI
+369 SGLFVGI
-376 AILILLFMNVIYTI
+376 AILILLFINVIYTI
-390 HIIRDIIKHQQQ
+390 HIIRDIIKRQQQ

-527 GHGYPDGLKGEEIPI
+527 GNGYPDGLKGKEIPL

-550 DSYDAMNSRRIYRN
+550 DSYDAMSSQRIYRN
-564 SLPKET
+564 QLPSEKIIQEL
-570 IYEEIRKNRGTQFD
+570 ENNKGTQFD
-584 PEIAD
+584 PKITD
-589 IFLRLMDENRLT
+589 IFLKLLREDRIHVKEDHLSITENT
-601 ITDTYLEID
+601 QIPEAEI
-610 DEPALPGMEFEI
+610 EM
-622 SNFISNVMNTMKSQE
+622 SQFISDIMSTIRTQKAK
-637 EVENFDL
+637 ENLDF
-644 LTGLPM
+644 LTGIPT
-650 RNTGQKMIAQLM
+650 RNKGEQAIAQLM
-662 QEHNGCLIFMDMDN
+662 KHHSGCL
-676 LKKINDIYGHKAGD
+676 
-690 RALKALGA
+690 
-698 LLSEHIGNSVGC
+698 VC
-710 RFGGDEFLLFV
+710 RLGGDEFLLFM
-721 PDAGKNEISELMET
+721 PDADQNSITDVITAIFKKFNTRKEQDPELHA
-735 LFSRFDSEKKKDF
+735 
-748 EIRVASISAGLC
+748 ASISAGLY
-760 MCTKG
+760 MCNIG
-765 DSFDECSSK
+765 DSFDECYTK
-774 ADKALYY
+774 ADKALYF
-781 VKQNGKH
+781 VKQNGKS
-788 NFFFYQQMDNT
+788 D
-799 VFPVSSVA
+799 
-807 KDLSLVAKALRNSGN
+807 
-822 YSGALNLNYRE
+822 
-833 FSKIYEYI
+833 FSFHEK
-841 NQLGERHKYHC
+841 
-852 FLVMVTMETAPDSM
+852 
-866 MYIENIEQALEYMEE
+866 
-881 AIRHKIRRIDV
+881 
-892 CTRYSAMQYLIILFE
+892 
-907 SDESQIPKVMDRIF
+907 
-921 IQYYKLYDKRDFI
+921 
-934 PKYEYLPVNEHSE
+934 
-947 ETNPQN
+947 
-953 TSYHLNQDIHP
+953 
-964 V
+964 

>member
-33 WFIGIQILGPDE
+33 WFIGIQILGPNE

-301 LTGIADYIETMPA
+301 LTGVADYIETMPA
-314 AHAILIITFLAVIIT
+314 AHAILIITFLAVILT
-329 FLIGYWNHRSR
+329 FLIRYWNHRSR

-527 GHGYPDGLKGEEIPI
+527 GNGYPDGLKGKEIPL

-550 DSYDAMNSRRIYRN
+550 DSYDAMSSQRIYRN
-564 SLPKET
+564 QLPPEKIIQEL
-570 IYEEIRKNRGTQFD
+570 ENNKGTQFD
-584 PEIAD
+584 PEITD
-589 IFLRLMDENRLT
+589 IFLKLLREDRIHVKEDHLSITENT
-601 ITDTYLEID
+601 QIPEAEI
-610 DEPALPGMEFEI
+610 EM
-622 SNFISNVMNTMKSQE
+622 SQFISDIMSTIRTQKAK
-637 EVENFDL
+637 ENLDF
-644 LTGLPM
+644 LTGLPN
-650 RNTGQKMIAQLM
+650 RNKGEQAIAQLM
-662 QEHNGCLIFMDMDN
+662 KHHSGCLVFMDMDN
-676 LKKINDIYGHKAGD
+676 LKTINDIYGHKAGD
-690 RALKALGA
+690 RVLKLLGN
-698 LLSEHIGNSVGC
+698 LLLEYSSECLVC
-710 RFGGDEFLLFV
+710 RLGGDEFLLFMPNADQNSITEV
-721 PDAGKNEISELMET
+721 ITAIFKKFNTRKEQDPELH
-735 LFSRFDSEKKKDF
+735 
-748 EIRVASISAGLC
+748 VASISAGLY
-760 MCTKG
+760 MCNIG
-765 DSFDECSSK
+765 DSFDECYTK
-774 ADKALYY
+774 ADKALYF
-781 VKQNGKH
+781 VKQNGKSD
-788 NFFFYQQMDNT
+788 FSFYRQI
-799 VFPVSSVA
+799 SE
-807 KDLSLVAKALRNSGN
+807 SGCDDHT
-822 YSGALNLNYRE
+822 G
-833 FSKIYEYI
+833 
-841 NQLGERHKYHC
+841 
-852 FLVMVTMETAPDSM
+852 
-866 MYIENIEQALEYMEE
+866 
-881 AIRHKIRRIDV
+881 
-892 CTRYSAMQYLIILFE
+892 
-907 SDESQIPKVMDRIF
+907 
-921 IQYYKLYDKRDFI
+921 
-934 PKYEYLPVNEHSE
+934 
-947 ETNPQN
+947 
-953 TSYHLNQDIHP
+953 
-964 V
+964 

>member
-1 MEGGK
+1 MRSTNGGGK

-239 KMRQLLVPN
+239 KMRQILVPN

-407 RKKNIEEMSLQLMQ
+407 RKKYIEEMSLQLMQ

-527 GHGYPDGLKGEEIPI
+527 GNGYPDGLKGKEIPL

-550 DSYDAMNSRRIYRN
+550 DSYDAMSSQRIYRN
-564 SLPKET
+564 QLPPEKIIQEL
-570 IYEEIRKNRGTQFD
+570 ENNKGTQFD
-584 PEIAD
+584 PEITD
-589 IFLRLMDENRLT
+589 IFLKLLREDRIHVKEDHLSITENT
-601 ITDTYLEID
+601 QIPEAEI
-610 DEPALPGMEFEI
+610 EM
-622 SNFISNVMNTMKSQE
+622 SQFISDIMSTIRTQKAK
-637 EVENFDL
+637 ENLDF
-644 LTGLPM
+644 LTGLPS
-650 RNTGQKMIAQLM
+650 RNKGEQAIAQLM
-662 QEHNGCLIFMDMDN
+662 KHHSGCLVFMDMDN
-676 LKKINDIYGHKAGD
+676 LKTINDIYGHKAGD
-690 RALKALGA
+690 RVLKLLGN
-698 LLSEHIGNSVGC
+698 LLLEYSSECLAC
-710 RFGGDEFLLFV
+710 RLGGDEFLLFM
-721 PDAGKNEISELMET
+721 PDADQN
-735 LFSRFDSEKKKDF
+735 
-748 EIRVASISAGLC
+748 SI
-760 MCTKG
+760 T
-765 DSFDECSSK
+765 E
-774 ADKALYY
+774 
-781 VKQNGKH
+781 V
-788 NFFFYQQMDNT
+788 
-799 VFPVSSVA
+799 
-807 KDLSLVAKALRNSGN
+807 
-822 YSGALNLNYRE
+822 
-833 FSKIYEYI
+833 I
-841 NQLGERHKYHC
+841 
-852 FLVMVTMETAPDSM
+852 TA
-866 MYIENIEQALEYMEE
+866 
-881 AIRHKIRRIDV
+881 
-892 CTRYSAMQYLIILFE
+892 
-907 SDESQIPKVMDRIF
+907 IF
-921 IQYYKLYDKRDFI
+921 
-934 PKYEYLPVNEHSE
+934 
-947 ETNPQN
+947 
-953 TSYHLNQDIHP
+953 
-964 V
+964 

>member
-1 MEGGK
+1 
-6 LFLIRKPYKTNK
+6 
-18 NISRLFYILMMIIFV
+18 MMIIFV

-301 LTGIADYIETMPA
+301 LTGVADYIETMPA
-314 AHAILIITFLAVIIT
+314 AHAILIITFLAVILT
-329 FLIGYWNHRSR
+329 FWIRYWNHRSR

-376 AILILLFMNVIYTI
+376 AILILLFINVIYTI

-527 GHGYPDGLKGEEIPI
+527 GNGYPDGLKGKEIPL
-542 HARIVAVA
+542 HARIVTVA
-550 DSYDAMNSRRIYRN
+550 DSYDAMSSQRIYRN
-564 SLPKET
+564 QLPPEKIIQEL
-570 IYEEIRKNRGTQFD
+570 ENNKGTQFD
-584 PEIAD
+584 PEITD
-589 IFLRLMDENRLT
+589 IFLKLLREDRIHVKEDHLSITENT
-601 ITDTYLEID
+601 QIPEAEI
-610 DEPALPGMEFEI
+610 EM
-622 SNFISNVMNTMKSQE
+622 SQFISDIMSTIRTQKAK
-637 EVENFDL
+637 ENLDF
-644 LTGLPM
+644 LTGLPS
-650 RNTGQKMIAQLM
+650 RNKGEQAIAQLM
-662 QEHNGCLIFMDMDN
+662 KHHSGCL
-676 LKKINDIYGHKAGD
+676 
-690 RALKALGA
+690 
-698 LLSEHIGNSVGC
+698 VC
-710 RFGGDEFLLFV
+710 RLGGDEFLLFM
-721 PDAGKNEISELMET
+721 PDADQNSITDVITAIFKKFNTRKEQDPELHA
-735 LFSRFDSEKKKDF
+735 
-748 EIRVASISAGLC
+748 ASISAGLY
-760 MCTKG
+760 MCNIG
-765 DSFDECSSK
+765 DSFDECYTK
-774 ADKALYY
+774 ADKALYF
-781 VKQNGKH
+781 VKQNGKS
-788 NFFFYQQMDNT
+788 D
-799 VFPVSSVA
+799 
-807 KDLSLVAKALRNSGN
+807 
-822 YSGALNLNYRE
+822 
-833 FSKIYEYI
+833 FSFHEK
-841 NQLGERHKYHC
+841 
-852 FLVMVTMETAPDSM
+852 
-866 MYIENIEQALEYMEE
+866 
-881 AIRHKIRRIDV
+881 
-892 CTRYSAMQYLIILFE
+892 
-907 SDESQIPKVMDRIF
+907 
-921 IQYYKLYDKRDFI
+921 
-934 PKYEYLPVNEHSE
+934 
-947 ETNPQN
+947 
-953 TSYHLNQDIHP
+953 
-964 V
+964 